1 MNLNNIKQKIL
12 TGSSFRKDVLWTFST
27 QIIVMLLA
35 FGITK
40 VASNRLSVDDFGQYN
55 VIRRSVSVISF
66 IMLAGMGITLP
77 RYLAVFQGIRHYR
90 KMIDLTFCS
99 IIFVVAVCIIT
110 CVTGFVFSS
119 YLIPIVTGSSEVSLY
134 WIAMAFSFGTAVS
147 SFLIAYYRGINDF
160 KKYSISQVT
169 LQLLLFLCVVLIP
182 SINVYMIFVTWFI
195 ASVLLTL
202 LFFFFENYRSKTILL
217 RGYRTAQIKS
227 MMKTIS
233 LYTTP
238 RIIGDFFLFSF
249 SAFPVVYLSQ
259 KMSMSDVAYYS
270 VGLTVVNMATPV
282 FSFLGVVLLP
292 YVSGAISKGNFK
304 DAERLISR
312 LAKWYITLALLLTVV
327 FWFFMSVIIYIF
339 FSPDYLVCEGN
350 SRILLMSVIPQSMYL
365 LYRNPLD
372 AVSALP
378 FNTLILVVSCAV
390 LVLLFTISN
399 TLTDY
404 SYSFV
409 IASVFQGVLSVVAWY
424 WLKKRYY
431 LKKQ

>member
-1 MNLNNIKQKIL
+1 MNVFVTIKQKLIS
-12 TGSSFRKDVLWTFST
+12 GSSFRKDVLWTFST

-77 RYLAVFQGIRHYR
+77 RYLAIFQGARHYR

-99 IIFVVAVCIIT
+99 FIFVIAVCVLT
-110 CVTGFVFSS
+110 CVIGIVFSS
-119 YLIPIVTGSSEVSLY
+119 YFIPIVTGSSDASLY
-134 WIAMAFSFGTAVS
+134 WIAMAFAFGTAIS
-147 SFLIAYYRGINDF
+147 SFLIAYYRGVNDF
-160 KKYSISQVT
+160 KKYSLSQIA
-169 LQLLLFLCVVLIP
+169 LQLLLFLCMILIP
-182 SINVYMIFVTWFI
+182 SINVNTIFVTWFI

-202 LFFFFENYRSKTILL
+202 LFFLFENFHSKNILFH
-217 RGYRTAQIKS
+217 GYRTSQIQS

-238 RIIGDFFLFSF
+238 RIVGDFFLFSF

-270 VGLTVVNMATPV
+270 VGLTVVNMAMPV

-304 DAERLISR
+304 DVERLISR
-312 LAKWYITLALLLTVV
+312 LARWYIILAVLLTVV
-327 FWFFMSVIIYIF
+327 FWFFMSAIINIF
-339 FSPDYLVCEGN
+339 FSPDYLICERN

-372 AVSALP
+372 AVSTLP

-399 TLTDY
+399 TLFDY
-404 SYSFV
+404 SFSFV
-409 IASVFQGVLSVVAWY
+409 ISSVFQGALSVVAWY
-424 WLKKRYY
+424 WLKKRDY
-431 LKKQ
+431 LK

>member
-1 MNLNNIKQKIL
+1 MNVFVTIKQKLIS
-12 TGSSFRKDVLWTFST
+12 GSSFRKDVLWTFST

-77 RYLAVFQGIRHYR
+77 RYLAIFQGARHYR

-99 IIFVVAVCIIT
+99 FIFVIAVCVLT
-110 CVTGFVFSS
+110 CVIGIVFSS
-119 YLIPIVTGSSEVSLY
+119 YFIPIVTGSSDASLY
-134 WIAMAFSFGTAVS
+134 WIAMAFAFGTAIS
-147 SFLIAYYRGINDF
+147 SFLIAYYRGVNDF
-160 KKYSISQVT
+160 KKYGLSQIA
-169 LQLLLFLCVVLIP
+169 LQLLLFLCMILIP
-182 SINVYMIFVTWFI
+182 SINVNTIFVTWFI

-202 LFFFFENYRSKTILL
+202 LFFLFENFHSKNILFH
-217 RGYRTAQIKS
+217 GYRTSQIQS

-238 RIIGDFFLFSF
+238 RIVGDFFLFSF

-270 VGLTVVNMATPV
+270 VGLTVVNMAMPV

-312 LAKWYITLALLLTVV
+312 LARWYIILAVLLTVV
-327 FWFFMSVIIYIF
+327 FWFFMSAIINIF
-339 FSPDYLVCEGN
+339 FSPDYLICERN

-372 AVSALP
+372 AVSTLP

-399 TLTDY
+399 TLFDY
-404 SYSFV
+404 SFSFV
-409 IASVFQGVLSVVAWY
+409 ISSVFQGALSVVAWY
-424 WLKKRYY
+424 WLKKRDY
-431 LKKQ
+431 LK